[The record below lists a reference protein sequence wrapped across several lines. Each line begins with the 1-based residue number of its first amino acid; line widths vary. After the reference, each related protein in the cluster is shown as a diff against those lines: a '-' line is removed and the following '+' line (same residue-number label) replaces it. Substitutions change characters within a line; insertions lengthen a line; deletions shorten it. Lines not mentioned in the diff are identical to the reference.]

1 MLQLIRKELSRT
13 QKWDDIQVPDL
24 GNVSESG
31 AINVGHFLQLEA
43 ALKRENGEHLEA
55 GGQ

>member
-1 MLQLIRKELSRT
+1 MIRKELSRT
-13 QKWDDIQVPDL
+13 QKWDDIQVP
-24 GNVSESG
+24 ESG
-31 AINVGHFLQLEA
+31 AINMGHFLQLEA

>member
-1 MLQLIRKELSRT
+1 MIRKELSRT

-24 GNVSESG
+24 GNGSESG
-31 AINVGHFLQLEA
+31 AINMGHFLQLEA